1 MTIFQRNHPQ
11 GSWIIPF
18 MHKSCRHGQPDL
30 SNSWTQGW
38 AHSVLT
44 TNWSHSMR
52 LYWNPTNMSNCRAY
66 SDCARRAFD
75 LRPYDY
81 PFDPEEANRKF
92 PDERLIQTFPR

>member
-1 MTIFQRNHPQ
+1 
-11 GSWIIPF
+11 
-18 MHKSCRHGQPDL
+18 
-30 SNSWTQGW
+30 
-38 AHSVLT
+38 
-44 TNWSHSMR
+44 MR